1 MARVLLSRTLWAAVE
16 EAGVNPARSRH
27 CHRGASP
34 VSRRSCAAGPPS
46 CAAGRPGGATIREPG
61 DSGRPFLQRRSA
73 VTPEEARR
81 ADMNHDGQALSQAEN
96 DGFHRVADGGEGITN
111 GFLAG
116 TLAAIQ
122 PPDAAAE
129 RAARERHQRLT

>member
-27 CHRGASP
+27 CHRGASL
-34 VSRRSCAAGPPS
+34 VSRRRARLGHRRARREGRGERRSGSQETPAAPS
-46 CAAGRPGGATIREPG
+46 
-61 DSGRPFLQRRSA
+61 LQRRSA

-81 ADMNHDGQALSQAEN
+81 TDMNHDGQALTQAEN
-96 DGFHRVADGGEGITN
+96 NGFYQVADV
-111 GFLAG
+111 GFRAE

-129 RAARERHQRLT
+129 RAAR